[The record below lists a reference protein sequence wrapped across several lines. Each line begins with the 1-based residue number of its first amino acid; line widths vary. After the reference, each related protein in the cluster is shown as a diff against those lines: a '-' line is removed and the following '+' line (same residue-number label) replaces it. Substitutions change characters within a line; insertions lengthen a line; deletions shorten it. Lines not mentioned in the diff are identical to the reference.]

1 MRQGSWMAWRRFGTT
16 VRWSLCGGRALARAV
31 VTIVILVLQA
41 ATMLGDE
48 PREAVLPDLGLLARL
63 FEEALAPR
71 MHDERKSGIPGFEV
85 RSDEVVFGQA
95 KPGTPWLLELRERA
109 GAIELTAANDSR
121 SDFSLKVV
129 ALECDGMSV
138 SLATM
143 PQLLRSNALEATRI
157 ARLGLSAV
165 TPGACMGEISSDT
178 GATSQIRI
186 EFAPLT
192 NRLESG
198 RRPE

>member
-1 MRQGSWMAWRRFGTT
+1 MT
-16 VRWSLCGGRALARAV
+16 
-31 VTIVILVLQA
+31 
-41 ATMLGDE
+41 GDE
-48 PREAVLPDLGLLARL
+48 PRETVLPDLGLLARL

-71 MHDERKSGIPGFEV
+71 MHDERKTGIPGFEV

-95 KPGTPWLLELRERA
+95 KPGTPWLLELREQA

-121 SDFSLKVV
+121 SDFSLEVI

-138 SLATM
+138 SLATV
-143 PQLLRSNALEATRI
+143 PQFLRSNALEATRI

-165 TPGACMGEISSDT
+165 APNACVGQISSDT

-192 NRLESG
+192 NGLESG